1 MKDIREFVN
10 ILKENRDRIAESISC
25 DIDYYSFLKG
35 FDYVLDEIVC
45 VLDNEIE

>member
-10 ILKENRDRIAESISC
+10 ILKENREQIAMNISR
-25 DIDYYSFLKG
+25 DADYYSFLQG
-35 FDYVLDEIVC
+35 FDYVLDEIIC